1 MAQTGSQSTAPATGD
16 VLRANFE
23 VGYTYTRMT
32 GEVIGEFLTGLRNGQ
47 IKGIKGSNG
56 KVICPPTEYD
66 PVTAEEL
73 TELVNLPETGTVQ
86 TFNWVHQPRSKHLL
100 QKPFAWALIQ
110 IDGADTALLHMVD
123 AGSETRMKAGMKVK
137 VRWAEQRKGFI
148 TDIACFEPV

>member
-1 MAQTGSQSTAPATGD
+1 MAQTGSQTSGE
-16 VLRANFE
+16 VLRAGFE

-32 GEVIGEFLTGLRNGQ
+32 GEVIGEFLAGLRDGQ

-56 KVICPPTEYD
+56 RVICPPTEYD

-73 TELVNLPETGTVQ
+73 TELVNLPQTGTVQ
-86 TFNWVHQPRSKHLL
+86 TFNWVHQPRPKHLL
-100 QKPFAWALIQ
+100 QKPFAWALIK

-123 AGSETRMKAGMKVK
+123 AGSEAKMKTGMQVK
-137 VRWAEQRKGFI
+137 VRWAAERKGFI

>member
-1 MAQTGSQSTAPATGD
+1 MAQTGSQTSGE
-16 VLRANFE
+16 VLRAGFE

-32 GEVIGEFLTGLRNGQ
+32 GEVIGEFLAGLRDGQ

-56 KVICPPTEYD
+56 RVICPPTEYD

-73 TELVNLPETGTVQ
+73 TELVNLPQTGTVQ
-86 TFNWVHQPRSKHLL
+86 TFNWVHQPRPKHLL
-100 QKPFAWALIQ
+100 QKPFAWALIK

-123 AGSETRMKAGMKVK
+123 AGSEATMKTGMKVK
-137 VRWAEQRKGFI
+137 VRWAAERKGFI